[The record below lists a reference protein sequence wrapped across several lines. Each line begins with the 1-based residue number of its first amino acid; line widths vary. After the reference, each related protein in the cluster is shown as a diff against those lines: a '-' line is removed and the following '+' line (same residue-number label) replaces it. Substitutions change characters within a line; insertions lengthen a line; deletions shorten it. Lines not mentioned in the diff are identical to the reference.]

1 MDDTAELP
9 IDRLGL
15 QVLPPEECW
24 ALIAATPVGRVALV
38 DAGEP
43 LIFPVTHG
51 VHEHQVV
58 FRTSGG
64 TKLSSAEMNQPL
76 AFEVDGWDP
85 AVRQGWSVLVR
96 GLGETVYEEAE
107 VATLDALG
115 TEPWLEAAN
124 RGTWV
129 RILVDEIS
137 GRRLAG

>member
-1 MDDTAELP
+1 MDDTGEFSV
-9 IDRLGL
+9 DRLGL
-15 QVLPPEECW
+15 EVLPPEECW
-24 ALIAATPVGRVALV
+24 ALIASTPVGRVALV

-51 VHEHQVV
+51 VHNRQVV

-85 AVRQGWSVLVR
+85 VGHRGWSVLVR

-107 VATLDALG
+107 IAALDSLG
-115 TEPWLEAAN
+115 TEPWLDAAN

-129 RILVDEIS
+129 RILVHEVS
-137 GRRLAG
+137 GRRLPG